1 MSRRLSAR
9 ELIDL
14 VLDAD
19 SWESWDTPPTY
30 GDLSDA
36 YAAELAAAR
45 ESVLTGAGRM
55 RGRRVAVMIGEFG
68 FLAGS
73 IGRATADRLVA
84 AIARATAEGLPLLAG
99 PVSGGTRMQEG
110 TPAFVEMIAE

>member
-19 SWESWDTPPTY
+19 SWESWDTPPKY
-30 GDLSDA
+30 AEISEA

-45 ESVLTGAGRM
+45 EKSGVDESVLTGAGTM
-55 RGRRVAVMIGEFG
+55 RGRRVAVIIGEFD

-84 AIARATAEGLPLLAG
+84 AIARATAEGLPLLA
-99 PVSGGTRMQEG
+99 
-110 TPAFVEMIAE
+110 